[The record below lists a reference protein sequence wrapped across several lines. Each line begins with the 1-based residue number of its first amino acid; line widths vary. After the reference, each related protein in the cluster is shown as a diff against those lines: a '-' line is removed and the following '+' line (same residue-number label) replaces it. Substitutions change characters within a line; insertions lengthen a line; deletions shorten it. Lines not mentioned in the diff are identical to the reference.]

1 VTARGWPTRPRL
13 ILISSLVSPVEGE
26 NVSLANWFLTDSPS

>member
-1 VTARGWPTRPRL
+1 MR
-13 ILISSLVSPVEGE
+13 ISSLMSPVEGE